1 MPHLSVGGLVSDDI
15 FHAAQECL
23 VDAAVQVCGGY
34 DDAVKLFDAQRDVR
48 DLHVSMLSLYLNVTS
63 VSRHLTVA
71 NLVEI

>member
-1 MPHLSVGGLVSDDI
+1 MPHLSVGRLVSDDT

-23 VDAAVQVCGGY
+23 VDAAAQVCGGY
-34 DDAVKLFDAQRDVR
+34 DDAVKLFDALRDVG
-48 DLHVSMLSLYLNVTS
+48 DLHVGMLSSYLNVMP